1 MLFTMTSDRVALGFV
16 GGAGICDSKD
26 RNTVVFP
33 EPVGKD
39 TPILVQP
46 DARVSRH
53 D

>member
-1 MLFTMTSDRVALGFV
+1 MLLTTTSDRVALGFDS
-16 GGAGICDSKD
+16 GAGICDSKD
-26 RNTVVFP
+26 RKAVVFP

-46 DARVSRH
+46 DAKASKQ